1 MEFFNQLILAVSVAS
16 FITFQVLFHYLSS
29 WVSTYV
35 SPGFKKLS
43 EKQKIEWNSRTV
55 STFHALVVG
64 IFCLYILRF
73 DDAVNEDPVWPAM
86 QPPQSYSVG
95 RQRSSGQLTG
105 KPTGV
110 AGARGDPALVKL
122 NVAVTT
128 GYLIS
133 DLLLIFY
140 HWKAIGDKFFVVHH
154 LAALYAYYYVL
165 GQGLLPYFANFRLLA
180 EFSTPCVNQR
190 WFFEVLGY
198 PKSSKP
204 NIANGVL
211 MAVIFFLVRIAVMP
225 IYYERMFS
233 IYGTEA
239 FYRLPFGGRSAWMC
253 SSICLDVMNVMWMH
267 RIARGCYRVLRY
279 RKKTEVDAQE
289 NGKID

>member
-1 MEFFNQLILAVSVAS
+1 MAAVS
-16 FITFQVLFHYLSS
+16 
-29 WVSTYV
+29 
-35 SPGFKKLS
+35 
-43 EKQKIEWNSRTV
+43 
-55 STFHALVVG
+55 
-64 IFCLYILRF
+64 
-73 DDAVNEDPVWPAM
+73 
-86 QPPQSYSVG
+86 
-95 RQRSSGQLTG
+95 SG
-105 KPTGV
+105 GV
-110 AGARGDPALVKL
+110 AGSTPAGISHPNRTAPAVMVNQNRAPPSNRINNHNRAPQTAGINNPSHLPPSRAPLARVGYYEIERTIGKGNFAVVKL
-122 NVAVTT
+122 ATHMIT
-128 GYLIS
+128 
-133 DLLLIFY
+133 
-140 HWKAIGDKFFVVHH
+140 KAK
-154 LAALYAYYYVL
+154 

-204 NIANGVL
+204 NIANGVM

-279 RKKTEVDAQE
+279 RKKTEEDAQQ
-289 NGKID
+289 NGKIE